1 MAFKE
6 CNCIIL
12 FLKNA
17 VDLETEL
24 KSCIGMSKGMITSLG
39 GRQLRNALGL
49 LCRYRDR
56 GNLGV
61 LLPQSQGWEIEREK
75 SYACFSFPF
84 RNFNTEFLSLSIVVQ
99 QYFFLLCL
107 PHHRLCGEIISVK
120 CYWDDKT
127 WLPLPLD
134 CLCAEWTAWLHV
146 SLTPQCA
153 LPQTQGPRGT
163 EGDTLSETKL
173 EVEGKPLEGVV
184 SGLGEPLGT
193 GGGSPSSHSRA
204 PKMFSLP
211 LLWKCQ
217 GPRLLTPGIPIPD
230 PSWENG
236 CCCFMSPASQ
246 GCCGWGILL

>member
-1 MAFKE
+1 MSMFSADQIEHLLKGENVIWLLFILQLGFHFFFKWRISELAFKE

-134 CLCAEWTAWLHV
+134 CLCVQSGQPDFTCH
-146 SLTPQCA
+146 SLRSVHYLKLRDPVGLKGTPF
-153 LPQTQGPRGT
+153 LR
-163 EGDTLSETKL
+163 LSWKW
-173 EVEGKPLEGVV
+173 K
-184 SGLGEPLGT
+184 
-193 GGGSPSSHSRA
+193 GS
-204 PKMFSLP
+204 
-211 LLWKCQ
+211 LWK
-217 GPRLLTPGIPIPD
+217 
-230 PSWENG
+230 E
-236 CCCFMSPASQ
+236 
-246 GCCGWGILL
+246 